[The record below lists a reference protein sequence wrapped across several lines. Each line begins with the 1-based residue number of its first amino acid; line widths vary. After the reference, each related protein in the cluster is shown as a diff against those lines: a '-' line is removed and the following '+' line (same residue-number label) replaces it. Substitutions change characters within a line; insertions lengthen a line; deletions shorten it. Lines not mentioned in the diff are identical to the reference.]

1 MDDKTQAFPKPA
13 FAQDEEEVLLSPTM
27 AAEPRGGD
35 PRGNRSLHMEL
46 VAGPSVSIGT
56 ELQGILRLRLRSA
69 ALALM
74 VVYLVLLVWNFAYGT
89 RGGTIVRDT
98 MILRAILAGVVFA
111 ALSSNRV
118 ALSLSALRWGEL
130 LLFGGITA
138 LLALSQY
145 IADIE
150 FIRERDAVFLV
161 AYEKNGALQMIFL
174 MMLYGVLIPNRPER
188 TAKVVLTLLMVPL
201 ITLVLALVGQAT
213 PDLHERAST
222 HTLAIN
228 NALYLCLGAA
238 VAIYAAFVLNR
249 MGTELRE
256 ARRLGQ
262 YRLGERLGSGGMGDV
277 YLAEHQL
284 LKRPCAL
291 KTIHREMQ
299 ANPIAQSRFE
309 REVQSAARLSHPN
322 TIAIYDYGHTDNGT
336 FYYVME
342 YLPGLSLEELV
353 RQFGPLPPGR
363 ALYLLRQVCGGL
375 AEAHLTGLI
384 HRDLKPANVFVAIL
398 GGQCDV
404 AKILDFGLVKQTHE
418 DEGGQLTVDQ
428 MVSGTPQ
435 YMAPEQARGV
445 RELDAR
451 ADQYAIGGV
460 LYFTLTG
467 RPPFEGT
474 SAMDLMIK
482 HARDPVTPPS
492 KVNPEIPADLDAV
505 VMRALRK
512 DPDARYADVR
522 ELSRALGACECA
534 GDWDADR
541 AEEWWREQAA
551 AQAVAEVQ
559 KWEAGA
565 SPVAGHPDGDGARNP
580 A

>member
-1 MDDKTQAFPKPA
+1 MDDQTQAFPKPA
-13 FAQDEEEVLLSPTM
+13 FDDDEELLLSPSM
-27 AAEPRGGD
+27 PAEAAGAAARGGD
-35 PRGNRSLHMEL
+35 RSLHMEL

-56 ELQGILRLRLRSA
+56 ELQGILRSRLRSA
-69 ALALM
+69 ALALL
-74 VVYLVLLVWNFAYGT
+74 VVYLTLLAWGLAYGD
-89 RGGTIVRDT
+89 RGASIVHNT
-98 MILRAILAGVVFA
+98 MILRAILAGAVFA
-111 ALSSNRV
+111 ALSSSRV
-118 ALSLSALRWGEL
+118 LLSLSALRGIEL

-138 LLALSQY
+138 MLVLAQY
-145 IADIE
+145 IADAE

-188 TAKVVLTLLMVPL
+188 TAKVVLTLLMAPL

-238 VAIYAAFVLNR
+238 LAIYAAFVLNR
-249 MGTELRE
+249 MGVELRE

-277 YLAEHQL
+277 FLAEHQL

-291 KTIHREMQ
+291 KTIHASMQ
-299 ANPIAQSRFE
+299 ANPLAQSRFE

-342 YLPGLSLEELV
+342 YLPGLSLDDLV
-353 RQFGPLPPGR
+353 KQFGPLPPGR
-363 ALYLLRQVCGGL
+363 AVYLLRQVCGGL
-375 AEAHLTGLI
+375 TEAHLTGLI

-404 AKILDFGLVKQTHE
+404 AKILDFGLVKQTND
-418 DEGGQLTVDQ
+418 DENGQLTVDQ

-467 RPPFEGT
+467 RPPFEGG

-492 KVNPEIPADLDAV
+492 KLNPIIPQDLEAV
-505 VMRALRK
+505 VMRALQK
-512 DPDARYADVR
+512 DPNARFADVR
-522 ELSRALGACECA
+522 ELSRALGACACA
-534 GDWDADR
+534 ADWDADH
-541 AEEWWREQAA
+541 AEVWWREQAA
-551 AQAVAEVQ
+551 AQAVAQVQ
-559 KWEAGA
+559 TQQEGA
-565 SPVAGHPDGDGARNP
+565 PPPLVYPSGDGTRKP
-580 A
+580 S